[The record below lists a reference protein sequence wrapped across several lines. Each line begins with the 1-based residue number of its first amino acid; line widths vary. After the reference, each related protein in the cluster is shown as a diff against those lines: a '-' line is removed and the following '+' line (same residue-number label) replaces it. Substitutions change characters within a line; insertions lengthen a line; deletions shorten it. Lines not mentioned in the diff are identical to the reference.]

1 VTSEPVTKSTPS
13 CGKPKRDS
21 TNAEAPRLDYDSTMP
36 DARALYREGFQHFAE
51 NRIDEAIDCYQRA
64 VDAEPDLAIAWNGL
78 SMTLKRKGDLDGAIE
93 AGLKIVELEPDDPL
107 SHTNLSILYQ
117 AKDMIQEAEDEKALA
132 MQLQLK
138 AESDTSAG

>member
-1 VTSEPVTKSTPS
+1 MTSEPVTKFTPS
-13 CGKPKRDS
+13 CDKPKRDS
-21 TNAEAPRLDYDSTMP
+21 THAEIWRLDYDSIVP

-51 NRIDEAIDCYQRA
+51 DRIDEAIDCYQRA
-64 VDAEPDLAIAWNGL
+64 VNAEPDLAIAWNGL
-78 SMTLKRKGDLDGAIE
+78 SMTLKRKGDLDGAIA

-117 AKDMIQEAEDEKALA
+117 AKGMIQEAEDEKALA

-138 AESDTSAG
+138 TESDTRAG